1 MDKTYLMKD
10 LKLLRD
16 FGILGLILIVLLAS
30 CEVYFT
36 VFLTPP
42 NGSISLHNGTVA
54 LLFII
59 SGLLLI
65 IIITLSLILFRNKRW
80 VIREK
85 QINDGDINRE

>member
-1 MDKTYLMKD
+1 MDKKYLMKD

-16 FGILGLILIVLLAS
+16 FGILGFILIVLLAS

-36 VFLTPP
+36 VYLAPT
-42 NGSISLHNGTVA
+42 NGSISLHNGTVT

-65 IIITLSLILFRNKRW
+65 IIITLSLILFRNKRS

-85 QINDGDINRE
+85 PNDGDINRE